1 MMHVRFVI
9 VSIGGYSYTYY
20 EKDLSQSECYMMAA
34 VIDQSNE
41 HKASCQIQNSE
52 V

>member
-1 MMHVRFVI
+1 MMYVLFVI
-9 VSIGGYSYTYY
+9 VSIGGHNYAYY
-20 EKDLSQSECYMMAA
+20 EKDLSRSECYMMAA

-41 HKASCQIQNSE
+41 HKASCQVQNSE

>member
-1 MMHVRFVI
+1 MMYVLFVI
-9 VSIGGYSYTYY
+9 VSIGGHNHTYY

-41 HKASCQIQNSE
+41 HKASCQVQNSE